1 MVRFQCFMRMFSVEK
16 SGCSPEQ
23 PVIII
28 PVLFLTLSTVV
39 SPVNLFIAQLKCA
52 CSSVGD
58 DDSGYVHP

>member
-1 MVRFQCFMRMFSVEK
+1 MVRFECFMRMFSVEK

-23 PVIII
+23 PVIIS

-39 SPVNLFIAQLKCA
+39 SLVTLSIAQLKCA
-52 CSSVGD
+52 CGTVDD